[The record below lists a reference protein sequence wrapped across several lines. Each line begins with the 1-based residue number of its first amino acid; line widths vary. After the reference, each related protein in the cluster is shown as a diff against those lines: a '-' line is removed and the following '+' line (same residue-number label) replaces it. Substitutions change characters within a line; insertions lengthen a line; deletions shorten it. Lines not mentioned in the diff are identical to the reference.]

1 MWFIRL
7 VPALSLSA
15 VMLFSPAVVYAESDG
30 TVTGFG
36 GVTVSG
42 LESQRPSLGGTV
54 TFTLVPELQIVGEAG
69 RIGNV
74 LPSRAGT
81 VFSLGQTG
89 LRASA
94 FYGEGGVRLIAAP
107 RSSVTPY
114 GEATA
119 GFARLDVTN
128 DRLGAIGSLAT
139 SLALGFVGR
148 TMPVA
153 SVGGGVLLRGGPI
166 VLDLGYRYKQLFADE
181 VIQDVLGLGE
191 PLRAHELRAGVG
203 VRF

>member
-1 MWFIRL
+1 MWSFRFLSALTLSALVL
-7 VPALSLSA
+7 VPAVASA
-15 VMLFSPAVVYAESDG
+15 DSGASVA
-30 TVTGFG
+30 GFG
-36 GVTVSG
+36 GFSING
-42 LESQRPSLGGTV
+42 LDSQRPSLGGTV
-54 TFTLVPELQIVGEAG
+54 TVNLVPELQIVGEVG

-81 VFSLGQTG
+81 LFSVGQTG

-107 RSSVTPY
+107 RSAVTPY

-119 GFARLDVTN
+119 GFARLDVSS
-128 DRLGAIGSLAT
+128 DRLGAFGNLAT
-139 SLALGFVGR
+139 SLALGYAGR
-148 TMPVA
+148 TMPIA
-153 SVGGGVLLRGGPI
+153 SVGAGVLLRGGPLL
-166 VLDLGYRYKQLFADE
+166 LDLGYRYKQLFADD
-181 VIQDVLGLGE
+181 VVKDVLGLGE

>member
-1 MWFIRL
+1 MRFCRSLPAIVL
-7 VPALSLSA
+7 SALSVLA
-15 VMLFSPAVVYAESDG
+15 PAVASAQSG
-30 TVTGFG
+30 GSVTGFG
-36 GVTVSG
+36 GISISG
-42 LESQRPSLGGTV
+42 LDAQRPSLGGTV
-54 TFTLVPELQIVGEAG
+54 AVPLVPELQIVGEVG
-69 RIGNV
+69 RIGSV

-81 VFSLGQTG
+81 IFAVGQTG

-119 GFARLDVTN
+119 GFARLDVSSN
-128 DRLGAIGSLAT
+128 RLGAIGNVAT

-153 SVGGGVLLRGGPI
+153 SLGGGVLLRGGPV
-166 VLDLGYRYKQLFADE
+166 VLDFGYRYKQLFADQ
-181 VIQDVLGLGE
+181 VVQDVLGLGE
-191 PLRAHELRAGVG
+191 PLRAHEVRAGVG
-203 VRF
+203 LRF